1 VDPSDRLIE
10 IRFNNHPQTGIT
22 QDLEVQYVPKEH
34 APSVRIVQSEDN
46 CFLALF
52 IVLGAAVTETCV
64 RSDPNAQTLIRYLK
78 YSSLEPVASDPEV
91 CREVSEILLDIER
104 NGERAVRRY
113 SERFD
118 GFSPE
123 RFTVHPDEVERAADT
138 VPLELR
144 EHIDL
149 AAAQIRRFASAQR
162 QTLTDLELS
171 TLDGIVLGH
180 RHIPVQSVG
189 AYAPG
194 GRHPLIA
201 CSLMTTLVAA
211 EAGVQRIVCCA
222 PPRNRDGI
230 APATLYA
237 MSVGGAIDIVCLGG
251 AHGVAALA
259 FGIEDVAPV
268 DMIVGAGDAY
278 ATEAK
283 RQLYGRVGVDVLSA
297 AAEILVIADGS
308 ADAELVAAD
317 LVSQLEHSQT
327 SPGWLIS
334 TSRTLAE
341 DAIKAI
347 DRRLANL
354 PDGRVA
360 SAAWETYGEVILCDT
375 PSEAA
380 RVADSLAP
388 EYVEVHTADPDW
400 FLEHLNNYGSLF
412 LGDQTCVSYGDK
424 AIGTNHVLPT
434 ARSARFT
441 GGLWVGSF
449 LKTVTY
455 QRARADGA
463 AAIGP
468 SVLAICEA
476 EELSGHAVS
485 ARERLTRIRDTS
497 AA

>member
-1 VDPSDRLIE
+1 
-10 IRFNNHPQTGIT
+10 
-22 QDLEVQYVPKEH
+22 
-34 APSVRIVQSEDN
+34 
-46 CFLALF
+46 
-52 IVLGAAVTETCV
+52 
-64 RSDPNAQTLIRYLK
+64 LIRYLK
-78 YSSLEPVASDPEV
+78 YSSLEPVPSDPDV
-91 CREVSEILLDIER
+91 SRAVSEILLDVER
-104 NGERAVRRY
+104 NGERAVRAY

-118 GFSPE
+118 GYSPE
-123 RFTVHPDEVERAADT
+123 RFTVDPDDVDRAADS

-144 EHIDL
+144 EHVDL
-149 AAAQIRRFASAQR
+149 AAAQISRFASAQR

-171 TLDGIVLGH
+171 TLEGIVLGH

-194 GRHPLIA
+194 GHPLIA
-201 CSLMTTLVAA
+201 SSLMTTLVAG

-222 PPRNRDGI
+222 PPRNGHGL

-237 MSVGGAIDIVCLGG
+237 MSVGGATDIVCLGG

-259 FGIEDVAPV
+259 LGIEDVAPV
-268 DMIVGAGDAY
+268 DMIAGAGDAY

-297 AAEILVIADGS
+297 AAEILVIADDS

-317 LVSQLEHSQT
+317 LVSQLEHSPT

-334 TSRTLAE
+334 TSRALAE
-341 DAIKAI
+341 DATRAI
-347 DRRLANL
+347 DRRLARL

-360 SAAWETYGEVILCDT
+360 TAAWDAYGEVILCDT

-380 RVADSLAP
+380 RVADGLAP
-388 EYVEVHTADPDW
+388 EHVEVHTADPDW
-400 FLEHLNNYGSLF
+400 FLEHLHNYGSLY
-412 LGDQTCVSYGDK
+412 LGDQTCVPYGDK
-424 AIGTNHVLPT
+424 GSGTNHVLPT
-434 ARSARFT
+434 ARAARFT

-455 QRARADGA
+455 QRARADGT

-468 SVLAICEA
+468 SVLAISEA
-476 EELSGHAVS
+476 EELSGHALS
-485 ARERLTRIRDTS
+485 ARERLARIGEAG